1 MWKRDNQKIDSKNR
15 YQYPETQALS
25 WPPVRLDT
33 YEGLVVNGVLA
44 KVSNSGSMVSVG
56 PPNDHFF
63 SSCVCNWN

>member
-25 WPPVRLDT
+25 WPPVRLES

-44 KVSNSGSMVSVG
+44 KVGNSGSVVPMG
-56 PPNDHFF
+56 PFNDHFS
-63 SSCVCNWN
+63 SSCV